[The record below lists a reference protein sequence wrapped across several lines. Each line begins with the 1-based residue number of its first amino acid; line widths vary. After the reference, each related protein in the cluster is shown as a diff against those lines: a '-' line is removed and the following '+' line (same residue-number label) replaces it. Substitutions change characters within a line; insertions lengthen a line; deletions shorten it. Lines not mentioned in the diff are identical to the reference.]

1 MLDFF
6 ARLFDTSGFPARW
19 YCGAAWQQ
27 EPGLG
32 WLHIVSDLAIFG
44 AYTAIPMV
52 IAFFVLRR
60 RDVPFPKIFWLFVI
74 FIFACGTTHLIG
86 AVLFWNPVYRL
97 DGLVK
102 LLTAAASWATV
113 AALVVA
119 APKALRLPG
128 LARLNEELRNEVEE
142 RKQTETA
149 LRQSEQRLQDNEDR
163 LRQAL
168 KERETLLA
176 NERDARGEA
185 ERANMLKD
193 EFLSVVSHEL
203 RTPLSAILAHSQ
215 LLQLWQ
221 IPSEEVT
228 ESYRVIERNSK
239 AQVQIIEDLLD
250 MSRIISGKI
259 RLDVQPVHLSE
270 VIEAAMET
278 IRPAADA
285 KSIRLQQVLDPRAAP
300 VLGDFDRLQQ
310 VFRNILSNA
319 VKFTP
324 KGGRIQVSLERV
336 NSHLEVSVADTGEGI
351 PPDFLPHVFDR
362 FRQAENATTRRHGGL
377 GLGLA
382 IVKQIIELH
391 GGTVKAKSAGE
402 NQGSTFTVS
411 LPLIVLHAPE
421 PDRRHPQ
428 AEVRPAPGFQGPF
441 LDGVKVLVLD
451 DEPDARDVI
460 RRFLV
465 SHHADVQ
472 VAGNAEEALEIMKT
486 FRPDVLIS
494 DIGMPGKDGYQ
505 FIQEVRSMPAA
516 DGSEVPA
523 VALTAFVRTED
534 RKRALLAGYQS
545 HLAKPVDPGELVAVV
560 AMLAGRIARTSETLT
575 SPA

>member
-1 MLDFF
+1 MLDFL
-6 ARLFDTSGFPARW
+6 ARLFDTHGFPARW
-19 YCGAAWQQ
+19 YCGTTWQQ

-44 AYTAIPMV
+44 AYTAIPLV

-86 AVLFWNPVYRL
+86 AILFWNPMYRL

-113 AALVVA
+113 AALIVT

-128 LARLNEELRNEVEE
+128 LAKLNEELRNEVEE
-142 RKQTETA
+142 RKQTESA
-149 LRQSEQRLQDNEDR
+149 LRKSEQRLQENEDR
-163 LRQAL
+163 LRNAL
-168 KERETLLA
+168 DERETLLA
-176 NERDARGEA
+176 NERDARSEA
-185 ERANMLKD
+185 ERANLLKD

-215 LLQLWQ
+215 LLQLGQ
-221 IPSEEVT
+221 IPDQEVT

-270 VIEAAMET
+270 VIEAAIET

-285 KSIRLQQVLDPRAAP
+285 KNIRLQQVLDSRAGP

-351 PPDFLPHVFDR
+351 SPDFLPYVFDR

-382 IVKQIIELH
+382 IVRQIIELH
-391 GGTVKAKSAGE
+391 GGSVKAKSAGP
-402 NQGSTFTVS
+402 NQNSTFTVS

-428 AEVRPAPGFQGPF
+428 AEVQPAPCFQGPN
-441 LDGVKVLVLD
+441 LDGLKVLVVD
-451 DEPDARDVI
+451 DEPDARDII

-465 SHHADVQ
+465 SHHANVM
-472 VAGNAEEALEIMKT
+472 VACNADEALQCMKSS
-486 FRPDVLIS
+486 RPDVLLS

-516 DGSEVPA
+516 DGGEVPA

-534 RKRALLAGYQS
+534 RRRALLAGYQS

-560 AMLAGRIARTSETLT
+560 AMLTGRITTTAC
-575 SPA
+575 